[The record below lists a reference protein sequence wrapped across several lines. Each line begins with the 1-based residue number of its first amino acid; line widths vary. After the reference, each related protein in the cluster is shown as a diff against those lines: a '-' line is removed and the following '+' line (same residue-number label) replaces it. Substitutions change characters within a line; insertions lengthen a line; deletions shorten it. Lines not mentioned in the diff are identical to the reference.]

1 MSKIGK
7 VAKYSIDV
15 FDDAIDEEA
24 VQISVEFE
32 NFEDSAKAL
41 AALNGRIFG
50 KREVT
55 ARYYEEGYQYKK
67 KSDAESAPA
76 QDAEAT
82 SGAGK
87 LGKARAG
94 GGSGEKE
101 NDRPQANAAPALL
114 TVER

>member
-32 NFEDSAKAL
+32 SFEDSAKAI
-41 AALNGRIFG
+41 AALNGRVFG

-67 KSDAESAPA
+67 KSDVELPQAEEP
-76 QDAEAT
+76 EAT
-82 SGAGK
+82 SGSGK
-87 LGKARAG
+87 LSKARAG
-94 GGSGEKE
+94 GASGEKE

-114 TVER
+114 TV